1 MRLLLLLLGPLLG
14 WEASG
19 GDLPLARLL
28 ADAGDF
34 PARHAWWAE
43 RLLHDGLRGLIG
55 ALLAAQLL
63 LWLWA
68 PRWAPPR
75 RELGLGLLGSVL
87 AMGLVSLLKSFSHT
101 SCPYELSEFGGVARY
116 VPHWLLAVW
125 DGGPGRCFPSG
136 HAAGAFGLLA
146 GVVPWWRHRP
156 ALARGLLMA
165 VLLLG
170 LAASLAQMARGAH
183 FLSHCLWSAWLCGL
197 VALLLARWRHE
208 KGRPQAALRRWAA
221 AEFSA

>member
-19 GDLPLARLL
+19 ADLPLARLL
-28 ADAGDF
+28 ADAGGF

-43 RLLHDGLRGLIG
+43 HLLHDGLRGLIG
-55 ALLAAQLL
+55 ALLLAQLL
-63 LWLWA
+63 LGLWV

-75 RELGLGLLGSVL
+75 RELGYGLLASVL
-87 AMGLVSLLKSFSHT
+87 AMGLVSLLKAFSHT
-101 SCPYELSEFGGVARY
+101 SCPYELAEFGGLAPY
-116 VPHWLLAVW
+116 VPHWMLAVW

-146 GVVPWWRHRP
+146 AVVPWWRHRP
-156 ALARGLLMA
+156 TAGRLLLLG

-170 LAASLAQMARGAH
+170 LAASVAQLARGAH
-183 FLSHCLWSAWLCGL
+183 YLSHCLWAAWLCGL
-197 VALLLARWRHE
+197 VALGLARWCHE
-208 KGRPQAALRRWAA
+208 NGRPQAALQRWAA
-221 AEFSA
+221 TELSA

>member
-14 WEASG
+14 WEFSG

-28 ADAGDF
+28 ADAGGF

-75 RELGLGLLGSVL
+75 RELGYGLLGSVL

-101 SCPYELSEFGGVARY
+101 SCPYELSEFGGVAPY

-146 GVVPWWRHRP
+146 AVVPWWSHRP
-156 ALARGLLMA
+156 GVARGLLVS
-165 VLLLG
+165 VLLIG
-170 LAASLAQMARGAH
+170 AAASVAQMARGAH
-183 FLSHCLWSAWLCGL
+183 YLSHCLWAAWLC
-197 VALLLARWRHE
+197 ALCAWLLARWLE
-208 KGRPQAALRRWAA
+208 KKRGRAAAAPALAA
-221 AEFSA
+221 AELSA